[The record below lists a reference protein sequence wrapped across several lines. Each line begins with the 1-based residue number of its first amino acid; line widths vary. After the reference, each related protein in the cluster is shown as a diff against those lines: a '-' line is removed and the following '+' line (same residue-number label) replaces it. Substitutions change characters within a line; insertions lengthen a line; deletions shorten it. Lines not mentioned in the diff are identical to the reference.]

1 MHLSLSFLSL
11 LPLTMALQTI
21 YLAVDTSSGQQYVS
35 SSVLFPLS
43 INLDRPPL
51 KTGTYIAFFS
61 DSDPCND
68 GTRFGN
74 LPQGFDNCN
83 QNLTILG
90 HPDITFTGCKPYT
103 GYPGSLP
110 TGVSDG
116 GAPALKCVSATNP
129 PSATS
134 RPNAEYGVYEICNTN
149 NGGFVNVV
157 EYCS

>member
-21 YLAVDTSSGQQYVS
+21 YLAVDTSSGQQ
-35 SSVLFPLS
+35 
-43 INLDRPPL
+43 
-51 KTGTYIAFFS
+51 GTYIAFFS

-116 GAPALKCVSATNP
+116 GAPALKCVPATNP

-149 NGGFVNVV
+149 NGGFANVV

>member
-1 MHLSLSFLSL
+1 MHFFPFSLLSL
-11 LPLTMALQTI
+11 LPLTIALQTI
-21 YLAVDTSSGQQYVS
+21 YLAIDSSSGQQ
-35 SSVLFPLS
+35 
-43 INLDRPPL
+43 
-51 KTGTYIAFFS
+51 GTYIAFFA

-68 GTRFGN
+68 GTRFGF
-74 LPQGFDNCN
+74 LPQGFNNCN

-116 GAPALKCVSATNP
+116 GTPALKCVPATNP

-134 RPNAEYGVYEICNTN
+134 GPDSEYGVYEICNTN
-149 NGGFVNVV
+149 NGGFVDVI